1 MPAGPVSRPVS
12 DAASVRPR
20 YPRSVRIPGPDVAE
34 PVPAVPARRLSA
46 LPFPK
51 ELAMKVLACD
61 GIHEDGLALFR
72 EAGWDVVVAPAPI
85 KDPDVLA
92 QALAE
97 VDAVL
102 VRSATQV
109 PAEALREARNLRVIG
124 RAGAGVDTID
134 VDAATARGI
143 AVMNAPDGNTL
154 AAAEHAISLLFALA
168 RHIPRADAGMK
179 AGEWPKAGL
188 TGFELEGKKLGV
200 IGLGRIGGTV
210 ARKAQG
216 IGMEVAAHDPFLPAS
231 AAGKG
236 SVPLKTLDELLAWAD
251 VVTLHIPRT
260 KETTN
265 LLSEARMRAMKK
277 GAYLIN
283 AARGG
288 LVDEAALLTLLE
300 EGHIA
305 GAALDTF
312 ATEPLQADSP
322 LRANAKLILTP
333 HLGASTSEAQQ
344 AVSTILARQI
354 IDFVATGAVAGC
366 VNLPPLTA
374 EAAREVG
381 PWMPLMSSLGRLA
394 ARLVPAPTRLEITY
408 AGRTE
413 ALDTRPLSRLLVA
426 ALLGTASGRVTPVNA
441 LQEAAARGLTVSETL
456 GGDGDGFDRL
466 LKLRVVGE
474 HRTREIEA
482 TLHRGP
488 RVVRLDGVE
497 IEFDPQAHVLLLRN
511 EDRPGMIGTVGSQLG
526 AAGVNIV
533 NFALGAAGD
542 GQARAAI
549 TVDRPVAEE
558 QLAVLRATPGILSL
572 AQV

>member
-1 MPAGPVSRPVS
+1 
-12 DAASVRPR
+12 
-20 YPRSVRIPGPDVAE
+20 
-34 PVPAVPARRLSA
+34 
-46 LPFPK
+46 
-51 ELAMKVLACD
+51 MKVLACD
-61 GIHEDGLALFR
+61 GIHEDGLTLFR
-72 EAGWDVVVAPAPI
+72 DAGWDVVVSPAI
-85 KDPDVLA
+85 KDQD
-92 QALAE
+92 ALAKALAD
-97 VDAVL
+97 VDAIL

-109 PAEALREARNLRVIG
+109 GAEALVDAKRLKVIG

-168 RHIPRADAGMK
+168 RHIPKADAGMK

-216 IGMEVAAHDPFLPAS
+216 IGMDVAAYDPFLPAS

-236 SVPLKTLDELLAWAD
+236 SVVLKSLEELLAWAD
-251 VVTLHIPRT
+251 IVTLHIPRT

-265 LLSEARMRAMKK
+265 LLSEARMRSMKK

-288 LVDEAALLTLLE
+288 LVDEDALLHLLD
-300 EGHIA
+300 EGHLA

-322 LRANAKLILTP
+322 LRAHPKLILTP

-366 VNLPPLTA
+366 VNLPPLSA

-381 PWMPLMSSLGRLA
+381 PWMPLMSALGRLA
-394 ARLVPAPTRLEITY
+394 VRLVPAPTRLEITY
-408 AGRTE
+408 AGRTD
-413 ALDTRPLSRLLVA
+413 ALDTRPLTRLLVA

-441 LQEAAARGLTVSETL
+441 LQEAAARGLVVAETV

-466 LKLRVVGE
+466 LRLRVVGE
-474 HRTREIEA
+474 QRTREIEA

-497 IEFDPQAHVLLLRN
+497 IEFDPLANVLLMRN
-511 EDRPGMIGTVGSQLG
+511 EDRPGMIGQVGTQLG
-526 AAGVNIV
+526 TAGVNIV

-549 TVDRPVAEE
+549 TVDKPLTET
-558 QLAVLRATPGILSL
+558 QLAMLKATPGILSL
-572 AQV
+572 QQV

>member
-1 MPAGPVSRPVS
+1 
-12 DAASVRPR
+12 
-20 YPRSVRIPGPDVAE
+20 
-34 PVPAVPARRLSA
+34 
-46 LPFPK
+46 
-51 ELAMKVLACD
+51 MKVLACD
-61 GIHEDGLALFR
+61 GIHEDGLQLFR
-72 EAGWDVVVAPAPI
+72 LAGWDVAIAEPI
-85 KDPDVLA
+85 KDQ
-92 QALAE
+92 QALAAKLKGF
-97 VDAVL
+97 DAVL
-102 VRSATQV
+102 VRSATTV
-109 PAEALREARNLRVIG
+109 GADAIADAIDLKVIG

-134 VDAATARGI
+134 VEAATARGI

-154 AAAEHAISLLFALA
+154 AAAEHALSLLFALA
-168 RHIPRADAGMK
+168 RHVPRADAGMK
-179 AGEWPKAGL
+179 AGQWPKAGL
-188 TGFELEGKKLGV
+188 TGFELEGKRLGV

-216 IGMEVAAHDPFLPAS
+216 IGMDVAAYDPFLPAS

-236 SVPLKTLDELLAWAD
+236 SVPLKSLDELLAWAD
-251 VVTLHIPRT
+251 IVTLHIPRT
-260 KETTN
+260 KETTH
-265 LLSEARMRAMKK
+265 LLSEARLRAMKP

-288 LVDEAALLTLLE
+288 LVDEAALLRLLD
-300 EGHIA
+300 EGHLG

-312 ATEPLQADSP
+312 ATEPLPADSP
-322 LRANAKLILTP
+322 LRAHPKLILTP

-354 IDFVATGAVAGC
+354 IDFVDTGAVAGC

-381 PWMPLMSSLGRLA
+381 PWMPLMSALGRLA
-394 ARLVPAPTRLEITY
+394 ARLVPAPTKLTVTY
-408 AGRTE
+408 AGRTD
-413 ALDTRPLSRLLVA
+413 ALDTRPLTRLLVA
-426 ALLGTASGRVTPVNA
+426 ALLGTHSGRVTPVNA
-441 LQEAAARGLTVSETL
+441 LQEAASRGLGVAETI
-456 GGDGDGFDRL
+456 GGDGFDRL
-466 LKLRVVGE
+466 LRIRVE
-474 HRTREIEA
+474 SDSRTREIEA

-526 AAGVNIV
+526 AAGINIV

-549 TVDRPVAEE
+549 TVDQPLDDA
-558 QLAVLRATPGILSL
+558 QLATLRATPGVLSL
-572 AQV
+572 QQV

>member
-1 MPAGPVSRPVS
+1 
-12 DAASVRPR
+12 
-20 YPRSVRIPGPDVAE
+20 
-34 PVPAVPARRLSA
+34 
-46 LPFPK
+46 
-51 ELAMKVLACD
+51 MKVLACD

-72 EAGWDVVVAPAPI
+72 DAGWEVVVASDPI
-85 KDPDVLA
+85 KDPQVLA
-92 QALAE
+92 LALAD

-102 VRSATQV
+102 VRSATKV
-109 PAEALREARNLRVIG
+109 PAEAIANTPNLKVIG

-134 VDAATARGI
+134 VEAATAKGI

-251 VVTLHIPRT
+251 IVTLHIPRT

-265 LLSEARMRAMKK
+265 LLSEERMRAMKK
-277 GAYLIN
+277 GAYIIN

-288 LVDEAALLTLLE
+288 LVDEAALLRLLD

-312 ATEPLQADSP
+312 ATEPLQSDSP
-322 LRANAKLILTP
+322 LRKHPKLILTP

-354 IDFVATGAVAGC
+354 IDFTATGAVAGC

-394 ARLVPAPTRLEITY
+394 SRLVDAPTRLTITY

-413 ALDTRPLSRLLVA
+413 ALDTRPLTRLLVS
-426 ALLGTASGRVTPVNA
+426 ALLGTHSGRVTPVNA
-441 LQEAAARGLTVSETL
+441 LQEAASRGLVVAETV

-466 LKLRVVGE
+466 LRIRVEGGKKP
-474 HRTREIEA
+474 REIEA

-497 IEFDPQAHVLLLRN
+497 IEFDPQASVLLMRN
-511 EDRPGMIGTVGSQLG
+511 EDRPGMIGTVGSLLG
-526 AAGVNIV
+526 GAGINIV

-549 TVDRPVAEE
+549 TVDQALSDA
-558 QLAVLRATPGILSL
+558 QLDKLRATPGVLSL
-572 AQV
+572 QQV

>member
-1 MPAGPVSRPVS
+1 
-12 DAASVRPR
+12 
-20 YPRSVRIPGPDVAE
+20 
-34 PVPAVPARRLSA
+34 
-46 LPFPK
+46 
-51 ELAMKVLACD
+51 MKVLACD

-72 EAGWDVVVAPAPI
+72 DAGWEVVVSDPI
-85 KDPDVLA
+85 KDPAELA
-92 QALAE
+92 KQLDG

-102 VRSATQV
+102 VRSATKV
-109 PAEALREARNLRVIG
+109 TADSIANAAKLKVIG

-134 VDAATARGI
+134 VDAATAKGI

-168 RHIPRADAGMK
+168 RHVPRADAGMK
-179 AGEWPKAGL
+179 AGQWPKAGL

-216 IGMEVAAHDPFLPAS
+216 IGMEVAAYDPFLPAS

-260 KETTN
+260 KDTTN
-265 LLSEARMRAMKK
+265 LLSEERMRSMKK

-288 LVDEAALLTLLE
+288 LVDEDALLRLLDE
-300 EGHIA
+300 DHLA

-312 ATEPLQADSP
+312 VTEPLQADSP
-322 LRANAKLILTP
+322 LRTNPKLILTP

-394 ARLVPAPTRLEITY
+394 SRLVDAPTKLTVTY

-413 ALDTRPLSRLLVA
+413 ALDTRPLTRLLVS
-426 ALLGTASGRVTPVNA
+426 ALLGEHSGRVTPVNA
-441 LQEAAARGLTVSETL
+441 LQEAAARGLVVAETV

-466 LKLRVVGE
+466 LRIRVEGE
-474 HRTREIEA
+474 KRAREIEA

-497 IEFDPQAHVLLLRN
+497 IEFDPQTHVLLMRN
-511 EDRPGMIGTVGSQLG
+511 EDRPGMVGTVGSQLG
-526 AAGVNIV
+526 EAGVNII

-542 GQARAAI
+542 GYARAAI
-549 TVDRPVAEE
+549 TVDQPLTDA
-558 QLAVLRATPGILSL
+558 QLALLRKTPGVLSL
-572 AQV
+572 QQV

>member
-1 MPAGPVSRPVS
+1 MR
-12 DAASVRPR
+12 
-20 YPRSVRIPGPDVAE
+20 
-34 PVPAVPARRLSA
+34 
-46 LPFPK
+46 
-51 ELAMKVLACD
+51 VLACD

-72 EAGWDVVVAPAPI
+72 QAGWTVEVSEPI
-85 KDPDVLA
+85 KDPQVLA
-92 QALAE
+92 AKLE
-97 VDAVL
+97 GFDAVL

-109 PAEALREARNLRVIG
+109 PAEALANAPKLRVIG

-134 VDAATARGI
+134 VEAATARGI

-168 RHIPRADAGMK
+168 RHVPRADAGMK

-188 TGFELEGKKLGV
+188 TGFELEGKRLGV
-200 IGLGRIGGTV
+200 IGLGRIGATV

-216 IGMEVAAHDPFLPAS
+216 IGMEVAAYDPFLPAS

-236 SVPLKTLDELLAWAD
+236 SVPLMSLEELLAWAD

-265 LLSEARMRAMKK
+265 LLDETRLRGMKR
-277 GAYLIN
+277 GAFLVN

-288 LVDEAALLTLLE
+288 LVDEDALLRLLD
-300 EGHIA
+300 EGHLA

-312 ATEPLQADSP
+312 ATEPLPKDSP
-322 LRANAKLILTP
+322 LRGNPRLVLTP
-333 HLGASTSEAQQ
+333 HLGASTGEAQQ

-366 VNLPPLTA
+366 VNLPPLTP
-374 EAAREVG
+374 ETAREVG
-381 PWMPLMSSLGRLA
+381 PWMPLMSALGKLA
-394 ARLVPAPTRLEITY
+394 ARLVPAPVKLQVTY

-413 ALDTRPLSRLLVA
+413 GLDTRPLTRLLVA
-426 ALLGTASGRVTPVNA
+426 ALMGSASGRVTPVNA
-441 LQEAAARGLTVSETL
+441 LHEAAARGLEVAETL

-466 LKLRVVGE
+466 LRIRVQGGGQV
-474 HRTREIEA
+474 REIEA

-497 IEFDPQAHVLLLRN
+497 LDFDPLAHILLMRN
-511 EDRPGMIGTVGSQLG
+511 EDKPGVIGLVGSHLG

-533 NFALGAAGD
+533 NFSLGATGD
-542 GQARAAI
+542 GGAIAAI
-549 TVDRPVAEE
+549 TVDREVPAP
-558 QLAVLRATPGILSL
+558 QLASLRGIPGILSME
-572 AQV
+572 QP

>member
-1 MPAGPVSRPVS
+1 
-12 DAASVRPR
+12 
-20 YPRSVRIPGPDVAE
+20 
-34 PVPAVPARRLSA
+34 
-46 LPFPK
+46 
-51 ELAMKVLACD
+51 MKVLACD

-72 EAGWDVVVAPAPI
+72 DAGWDVLVAADPI
-85 KDPDVLA
+85 KDPQVLA
-92 QALAE
+92 LALAD

-102 VRSATQV
+102 VRSATKV
-109 PAEALREARNLRVIG
+109 PAEALANAPNLKVIG

-134 VDAATARGI
+134 VDAATAKGI

-231 AAGKG
+231 VAGKG

-251 VVTLHIPRT
+251 IVTLHIPRT

-265 LLSEARMRAMKK
+265 LLSEERMRAMKK
-277 GAYLIN
+277 GAYIIN

-288 LVDEAALLTLLE
+288 LVDETALLRLLD
-300 EGHIA
+300 EGQIA

-312 ATEPLQADSP
+312 ATEPLQGDSP
-322 LRANAKLILTP
+322 LRKHPKLILTP

-354 IDFVATGAVAGC
+354 IDFAATGAVAGC

-381 PWMPLMSSLGRLA
+381 PWMPLMTSLGKLA
-394 ARLVPAPTRLEITY
+394 SRLVDAPTKLTVTY
-408 AGRTE
+408 AGRTD
-413 ALDTRPLSRLLVA
+413 ALDTRPLTRLLVA
-426 ALLGTASGRVTPVNA
+426 ALLGTHSGRVTPVNA
-441 LQEAAARGLTVSETL
+441 LQEAAGRGLVVAETV

-466 LKLRVVGE
+466 LRIRVEGGKKP
-474 HRTREIEA
+474 REIEA

-511 EDRPGMIGTVGSQLG
+511 EDRPGMIGTVGSLLG
-526 AAGVNIV
+526 AAGINIV

-549 TVDRPVAEE
+549 TVDQPLGEK
-558 QLAVLRATPGILSL
+558 QLDTLRATPGVLSL
-572 AQV
+572 QQV

>member
-1 MPAGPVSRPVS
+1 
-12 DAASVRPR
+12 
-20 YPRSVRIPGPDVAE
+20 
-34 PVPAVPARRLSA
+34 
-46 LPFPK
+46 
-51 ELAMKVLACD
+51 MKVLACD
-61 GIHEDGLALFR
+61 GIHEDGLAMFR
-72 EAGWDVVVAPAPI
+72 DAGWTVEISDPI
-85 KDPDVLA
+85 KDPAKLSA
-92 QALAE
+92 ALQD
-97 VDAVL
+97 VDALL

-109 PAEALREARNLRVIG
+109 TADAIDGAKQLKVIG

-154 AAAEHAISLLFALA
+154 AAAEHAISLLFSLA
-168 RHIPRADAGMK
+168 RHVPKADAGMK
-179 AGEWPKAGL
+179 AGQWPKAGL

-216 IGMEVAAHDPFLPAS
+216 IGMDVAAFDPFLPAN
-231 AAGKG
+231 AAAKG
-236 SVPLKTLDELLAWAD
+236 SVPLKSLDDLLAWAD
-251 VVTLHIPRT
+251 IVTLHIPRT
-260 KETTN
+260 KDTTN
-265 LLSEARMRAMKK
+265 LLSEARMRQMKK

-288 LVDEAALLTLLE
+288 LVDEDALRLLLD
-300 EGHIA
+300 EGHLA

-322 LRANAKLILTP
+322 LRTHAKLILTP

-354 IDFVATGAVAGC
+354 IDFAATGAVAGC
-366 VNLPPLTA
+366 VNLPPLSA

-381 PWMPLMSSLGRLA
+381 PWMPLMSALGRLA
-394 ARLVPAPTRLEITY
+394 VRLVQAPTRLEITY
-408 AGRTE
+408 AGRTD
-413 ALDTRPLSRLLVA
+413 ALDTRPLTRLLVA
-426 ALLGTASGRVTPVNA
+426 ALLGTSSGRVTPVNA
-441 LQEAAARGLTVSETL
+441 LQEAASRGLTVAETV

-466 LKLRVVGE
+466 LKVRVTGE
-474 HRTREIEA
+474 NSAGVSRSREIEA

-497 IEFDPQAHVLLLRN
+497 IEFDPLSHVLLMRN
-511 EDRPGMIGTVGSQLG
+511 EDRPGMIGRVGTLLG
-526 AAGVNIV
+526 EAGVNII

-549 TVDRPVAEE
+549 TIDKPLTDAQVATIK
-558 QLAVLRATPGILSL
+558 AAPGILSL
-572 AQV
+572 QQV

>member
-1 MPAGPVSRPVS
+1 
-12 DAASVRPR
+12 
-20 YPRSVRIPGPDVAE
+20 
-34 PVPAVPARRLSA
+34 
-46 LPFPK
+46 
-51 ELAMKVLACD
+51 MKVLACD

-72 EAGWDVVVAPAPI
+72 DAGWEVVVAPDPI

-92 QALAE
+92 QELKDA
-97 VDAVL
+97 DAVL
-102 VRSATQV
+102 VRSATRV
-109 PAEALREARNLRVIG
+109 PAEAIANTPHLKVIG

-134 VDAATARGI
+134 VEAATERGI

-216 IGMEVAAHDPFLPAS
+216 IGMEVAAHDPFLPPS

-251 VVTLHIPRT
+251 IITLHIPRT

-265 LLSEARMRAMKK
+265 LLSEARMRSMKK
-277 GAYLIN
+277 GAYIIN

-288 LVDEAALLTLLE
+288 LVDESALLSLLD
-300 EGHIA
+300 EGQLG

-312 ATEPLQADSP
+312 ATEPLQGDSP
-322 LRANAKLILTP
+322 LRAHPKLILTP

-354 IDFVATGAVAGC
+354 IDFTQTGAVAGC

-381 PWMPLMSSLGRLA
+381 PWMPLMSALGRLA
-394 ARLVPAPTRLEITY
+394 SRLVDAPTKLTITY

-413 ALDTRPLSRLLVA
+413 ALDTRPLTRLLVC
-426 ALLGTASGRVTPVNA
+426 ALLGTHSGRVTPVNA
-441 LQEAAARGLTVSETL
+441 LQEAAARGLIVAETV

-466 LKLRVVGE
+466 LRIRVEGDK
-474 HRTREIEA
+474 RTREIEA

-511 EDRPGMIGTVGSQLG
+511 EDRPGMIGTVGTQLG
-526 AAGVNIV
+526 SAGINIV

-549 TVDRPVAEE
+549 TVDQPLSDK
-558 QLAVLRATPGILSL
+558 QLDALRATPACCRCSRFDSLPSGRPARANGEILPRFCSSAGIERNLDR
-572 AQV
+572 